1 MRKLLIVVSICTLAI
16 GLWCGSAMPIKPGA
30 AYYSLFAAKAKLT
43 DEDPVKHAE
52 VIALLEEGI
61 RYTTQQNRRLTE
73 ALRNGYSFSFI
84 VGAVGLLCGISAP
97 RRPKVPSPP

>member
-1 MRKLLIVVSICTLAI
+1 MRILLIVISICTLAI
-16 GLWCGSAMPIKPGA
+16 GLWCGSAMPIKPEA
-30 AYYSLFAAKAKLT
+30 AYHPLFAAKAKLM

-61 RYTTQQNRRLTE
+61 RNAKRQNHRLAD

-84 VGAVGLLCGISAP
+84 VGTVDFLWGISAP
-97 RRPKVPSPP
+97 RRPKAPSSL